1 MRTCWTCTL
10 APVRWAWRRSPTGR
24 APWCSWNAI
33 RGSFPRSGSG
43 CGWRRGRSGRRS
55 GALMSGARCGIWP
68 RGDSA
73 SISSCSTRPTA
84 AASCRRRWT
93 RWPLARCCVRA
104 RGLSPRGTGGKNRVR
119 RRGSSASARP
129 ATGRRGCGSSAC
141 SRNLAGAAKRRPT
154 VTTAIYPGSFDP
166 AHNGHLDV
174 IQRAAALFGRVVVA
188 LAQET
193 RKDGLFP
200 VDERA
205 AMLRD
210 ATKHIR
216 GVEVRLYAGLTVAFA
231 RRVGADVIV
240 KGLRGVEDFEHELR
254 QAVMN
259 RRLGGLD
266 TAFFMPSP
274 PYAQIS
280 STLIREV
287 VRLGGDV
294 SAFVPSSVARRLPAP
309 GGGEGRRRATDEAR
323 RVIMEAEAHARRLV
337 DESPVRTEAERRKAQ
352 LLAEAEE
359 EAARI
364 RRGAEEYASRVL
376 ADLAA
381 QLSRILD
388 VVQRGKTMLETSK
401 R

>member
-10 APVRWAWRRSPTGR
+10 SPALWAVRLAPAWR

-33 RGSFPRSGSG
+33 RGSSPRSGSG
-43 CGWRRGRSGRRS
+43 CGRRRGRSGRRS

-68 RGDSA
+68 RGDGA

-93 RWPLARCCVRA
+93 RWPLARCCVR
-104 RGLSPRGTGGKNRVR
+104 GCELSPRDTGGRNRVR

-129 ATGRRGCGSSAC
+129 ATGRRGCGSSVC

-193 RKDGLFP
+193 RQEGLFP
-200 VDERA
+200 VAARA
-205 AMLRD
+205 AVLRD
-210 ATKHIR
+210 ATKDIR
-216 GVEVRLYAGLTVAFA
+216 GVEVRPYVGLTVTFA

-240 KGLRGVEDFEHELR
+240 KGLRGVEDFEQELR

-294 SAFVPSSVARRLPAP
+294 SAFVPASVAPPPPAHGRAKGRQRAARP
-309 GGGEGRRRATDEAR
+309 TPAARRR
-323 RVIMEAEAHARRLV
+323 
-337 DESPVRTEAERRKAQ
+337 
-352 LLAEAEE
+352 
-359 EAARI
+359 
-364 RRGAEEYASRVL
+364 RG
-376 ADLAA
+376 
-381 QLSRILD
+381 
-388 VVQRGKTMLETSK
+388 
-401 R
+401 